1 MITHYEKLNVS
12 EKADFVVIS
21 AAYEALRQKWHPDK
35 HPNHREKAERYM
47 NSIARS
53 FDLLSDPKSRAKYD
67 SWLIEQRRSKEPASE
82 VLEVIRPSIKLQPN
96 DLEGS
101 ARKGERRSQGQV
113 SLSIDSSFSDG
124 LEEEYEKNIRLKGSS
139 VHPWRRFLARS
150 VDAAYI
156 NCIFFIIIAFVSQ
169 RYFNFDALQ
178 YFVASSFFSQI
189 AIGLLPT
196 IVVEPFLLYAFSTT
210 PGKWLYG
217 IRVISKSGTSIK
229 FKDAFLRTSLVST
242 LGLGLNIPVA
252 SIVAMAISYSRLK
265 NNRTTLW
272 DQKAKTVCDCEP
284 FSAAR
289 FILCITG
296 TAAAIFLS
304 VIIFSVVYTKQLGML

>member
-35 HPNHREKAERYM
+35 HPSHREKAERYM

-53 FDLLSDPKSRAKYD
+53 FELLSDPKSRAKYD

-82 VLEVIRPSIKLQPN
+82 VLEVIHPSIKLQPN

-101 ARKGERRSQGQV
+101 ARKGERRSQGQAF
-113 SLSIDSSFSDG
+113 LSIDLSFSDG
-124 LEEEYEKNIRLKGSS
+124 LDEEYEKNIRLKDSS
-139 VHPWRRFLARS
+139 VHPWRRYLARC

-156 NCIFFIIIAFVSQ
+156 NFIAIIIIAFVSQ
-169 RYFNFDALQ
+169 RYFNFNAIQ
-178 YFVASSFFSQI
+178 YLASSFFSLI

-289 FILCITG
+289 FILCIAG
-296 TAAAIFLS
+296 TAAAICLS